1 MQCNI
6 ENGRIITDLY
16 TKPTSVVQYLLP
28 SSAYPHH
35 ITKNIPY
42 SLGYRLLRI
51 CSDPEMLLVRLHEL
65 KNMLLDRD
73 YRSKWIDNAFER
85 VLRINREDA
94 LQRVERKK
102 TTGKLTF
109 ISKFDPRLPDV
120 NAIVKRHFNLMI
132 DTDSYLKRVFT
143 DGVQVAY
150 ARHRNLRD
158 LLCRAKLYPVINE
171 TGRSPRLLTGWKRC
185 MFNCMTC
192 KYSRDM
198 KSFKCTATGETI
210 NIIQKISCTD
220 SNIIYVIEC
229 LLCRKQYVGR
239 TSGQFRV
246 RMNAHY
252 TNPTWVRNDEKHNVI
267 RV

>member
-1 MQCNI
+1 
-6 ENGRIITDLY
+6 
-16 TKPTSVVQYLLP
+16 
-28 SSAYPHH
+28 
-35 ITKNIPY
+35 
-42 SLGYRLLRI
+42 
-51 CSDPEMLLVRLHEL
+51 MLLVRLHEL

-109 ISKFDPRLPDV
+109 VSKFDPRLPDV

-158 LLCRAKLYPVINE
+158 LLCRAKLYLVINE
-171 TGRSPRLLTGWKRC
+171 TGRSARLLTGWKRC
-185 MFNCMTC
+185 MNNCMTC

-246 RMNAHY
+246 RMNAHRSIVSENHRQQLPS
-252 TNPTWVRNDEKHNVI
+252 TSNFRVI
-267 RV
+267 SFIISCVLELR